1 MRNKNALWLKTCT
14 KLRGREKLFSLV
26 VFLGSLLRAELKCRE
41 TLTVLNLEGWQRAL
55 TVARRAKESLSKV
68 QRESK
73 STDSFKLTKSSY
85 LYAKGEV
92 YHRAGN
98 MAKSLRILH
107 KALKIME
114 NELQGHTS
122 TSRCLNAIGNC
133 HNKLGEHDKA
143 INYYT
148 RAYDM
153 RQQLSGSMKH
163 FDMPFFKGQIGTVY
177 EGKKQFEKAIEFYKE
192 ALELA
197 KELKIPGMV
206 NTALYNRNIANAYCW
221 LRNFDDAYQP
231 AKNGYE
237 IRKVVLG
244 RHPWTAR
251 SAFQMGEICRSLEDF
266 DEAEEFYEQAW
277 EIEKSLGQ
285 GNHSEVMVRIIESYE
300 AMLLKGKRKDQF
312 RQEAFDFYLRYWD
325 EERAFE
331 GFEFSP
337 ANKRVIDSINER
349 LDEFGDLQ
357 TKKRYQKEALWFYE
371 GAWNSPDTRKLPD
384 TAREEILQTLCG
396 LCKQLREKNMA
407 EKYNNEAFRFYE
419 KKWKRDKEGMSERD
433 RIDIL
438 TTLVDMATSQ
448 MKEKKK
454 QKYESLLKV

>member
-1 MRNKNALWLKTCT
+1 M
-14 KLRGREKLFSLV
+14 
-26 VFLGSLLRAELKCRE
+26 AESIDNRKE
-41 TLTVLNLEGWQRAL
+41 
-55 TVARRAKESLSKV
+55 AKESLNKA
-68 QRESK
+68 QKEPK
-73 STDSFKLTKSSY
+73 STDYFRLAKSSY
-85 LYAKGEV
+85 LCAKGEV
-92 YHRAGN
+92 YYRAGI
-98 MAKSLRILH
+98 MVKSLRILH

-114 NELQGHTS
+114 N
-122 TSRCLNAIGNC
+122 
-133 HNKLGEHDKA
+133 
-143 INYYT
+143 
-148 RAYDM
+148 
-153 RQQLSGSMKH
+153 
-163 FDMPFFKGQIGTVY
+163 V
-177 EGKKQFEKAIEFYKE
+177 
-192 ALELA
+192 
-197 KELKIPGMV
+197 
-206 NTALYNRNIANAYCW
+206 
-221 LRNFDDAYQP
+221 
-231 AKNGYE
+231 
-237 IRKVVLG
+237 
-244 RHPWTAR
+244 R

-300 AMLLKGKRKDQF
+300 AMLLKGKRKDEF
-312 RQEAFDFYLRYWD
+312 RQEAFDFYLRYWN